1 MPVSLELG
9 IEKPKHREQPWVS
22 GAGGRWGTFEEE
34 GSREKRTL
42 VTWVRGT
49 QEAPEHASWDGD
61 WKRDL
66 SLVQTDRR
74 AL

>member
-1 MPVSLELG
+1 MPVYLELG
-9 IEKPKHREQPWVS
+9 IEKLKHREQLWVS
-22 GAGGRWGTFEEE
+22 GAGSRWETFEEE

-49 QEAPEHASWDGD
+49 QEASWDGD